1 MDISQ
6 VGIATDTDALASAML
21 NVLNREGYINN
32 ATYLAAK
39 DKLKEDGFYVKAEQ
53 IRQEAD

>member
-1 MDISQ
+1 MGTGQLEIA
-6 VGIATDTDALASAML
+6 VGTDVLAAVML

-39 DKLKEDGFYVKAEQ
+39 DKLKEDGLY
-53 IRQEAD
+53 ADDGKIQQGRD

>member
-1 MDISQ
+1 MGTGQLEIS
-6 VGIATDTDALASAML
+6 VGTDVLAAAML

-39 DKLKEDGFYVKAEQ
+39 DELKEDGLY
-53 IRQEAD
+53 ADDGKIYQGRD